1 MPIVRSDII
10 KQLADAYPNF
20 LKKDLDLFFDI
31 IISEIKSALKRGERV
46 ELRDILII
54 GAKNQKPRI
63 AINPKTLEK
72 IKVPEKKNI
81 YFKVSKSW
89 NKKINE
95 KI

>member
-1 MPIVRSDII
+1 M
-10 KQLADAYPNF
+10 
-20 LKKDLDLFFDI
+20 
-31 IISEIKSALKRGERV
+31 